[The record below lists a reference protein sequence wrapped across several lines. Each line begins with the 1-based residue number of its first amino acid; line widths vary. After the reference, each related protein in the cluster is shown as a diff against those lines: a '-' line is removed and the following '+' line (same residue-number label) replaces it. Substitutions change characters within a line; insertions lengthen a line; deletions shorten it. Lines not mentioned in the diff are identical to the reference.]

1 MSAPAD
7 ATSDRA
13 AGHENFVPVGRIVG
27 VHGVKGWVKIY
38 SYTKPKEEIFTYS
51 PWYLRRDRIWEPRE
65 VVTGRVQ
72 GRGLVAELAGIEDRD
87 TALGMRDVEIAI
99 TRAQLPPRGKGEHF
113 VADLVG
119 MRVINRRGAELGR
132 VRRIMETAGANDV
145 LVVADT
151 EREHLIPVVPKVYVL
166 AVDEKQG
173 RIDVDWEP
181 EFS

>member
-13 AGHENFVPVGRIVG
+13 ALQGNFVPVGRIVG
-27 VHGVKGWVKIY
+27 VYGVRGWVKVY

-51 PWYLRRDRIWEPRE
+51 PWYLRRDRIWEPRAL
-65 VVTGRVQ
+65 VTGRAQ
-72 GRGLVAELAGIEDRD
+72 GRGLVAALAGVEDRD
-87 TALGMRDVEIAI
+87 AAISLREVEIAI
-99 TRAQLPPRGKGEHF
+99 TRAQLPPRGGREHF

-119 MRVINRRGAELGR
+119 MRVVNRHGVALGR
-132 VRRIMETAGANDV
+132 VQRIMETAGANDV
-145 LVVADT
+145 LVVAGA
-151 EREHLIPVVPKVYVL
+151 EREHLIPLVPRVYVL

-181 EFS
+181 DFS